1 MRGLTAVLL
10 LISATQAVSQTPE
23 QPLAKTPA
31 PVLPF
36 AVGEELIY
44 KADLGRLG
52 GSGRGKMRVEAA
64 EDVRGRPVYRL
75 HFELRGR
82 VALFRVRDHTCSWF
96 DPAERASLRFAK
108 RESSPL
114 SSFSEAVDLYPERRQ
129 WVAASDSGEMV
140 TDQPL
145 DELSFIYFV
154 RTLPLVD
161 GDEYAFDRHF
171 YPERNPTRVRVV
183 GRELVTVPAGE
194 FQAVVVEMQVKDDRR
209 YDGVGTVRIHLT
221 DDDRRIPLRI
231 ESRMRNAGTTV
242 LSLESVGPGSQ

>member
-1 MRGLTAVLL
+1 MRGPLTAALL
-10 LISATQAVSQTPE
+10 LISASGLMAQWPE
-23 QPLAKTPA
+23 QVPVPTSP

-52 GSGRGKMRVEAA
+52 GSGRGKMRVQAA
-64 EDVRGRPVYRL
+64 EDVRGRPVYLL
-75 HFELRGR
+75 HFELRGK
-82 VALFRVRDHTCSWF
+82 VALFKVRDRTCSWF

-114 SSFSEAVDLYPERRQ
+114 SSFNEAVDLYPERRQ
-129 WVAASDSGEMV
+129 WVAATDSGEMV

-154 RTLPLVD
+154 RTLPLAD

-183 GRELVTVPAGE
+183 GREVVVVPAGE

-221 DDDRRIPLRI
+221 DDERRIPLRI
-231 ESRMRNAGTTV
+231 ESRMRNAGRTV
-242 LSLESVGPGSQ
+242 LSLEEIR

>member
-1 MRGLTAVLL
+1 MRGRLTAVLL
-10 LISATQAVSQTPE
+10 LVSACGLVAQAPE
-23 QPLAKTPA
+23 QPPVPTGAS
-31 PVLPF
+31 VLPF

-75 HFELRGR
+75 HFELRGK
-82 VALFRVRDHTCSWF
+82 VALFKVRDHTCSWF
-96 DPAERASLRFAK
+96 DPAERASVRFAK

-114 SSFSEAVDLYPERRQ
+114 STFNEAVDLYPERRQ
-129 WVAASDSGEMV
+129 WVAVKDSGEMI

-154 RTLPLVD
+154 RTLPLAD
-161 GDEYAFDRHF
+161 DDEYAFDRHY

-183 GRELVTVPAGE
+183 GRETVTVPAGE

-209 YDGVGTVRIHLT
+209 YDGVGTVRLHLT
-221 DDDRRIPLRI
+221 DDERRIPLRI
-231 ESRMRNAGTTV
+231 ESRMRNAGRTV
-242 LSLESVGPGSQ
+242 LILEEIR